1 MQKLF
6 FFFFIQPVI
15 LCVAEMSSKQPA
27 PTLWFHY
34 MCIALSLGRPSL
46 IYASDE
52 KEKSVGEIVNNEQ
65 ILVDIETG
73 WQLLIEN
80 VIVTLNT
87 FRKRRPEMEKLV
99 WPLAPL
105 RK

>member
-1 MQKLF
+1 
-6 FFFFIQPVI
+6 
-15 LCVAEMSSKQPA
+15 
-27 PTLWFHY
+27 

-46 IYASDE
+46 IYASNE
-52 KEKSVGEIVNNEQ
+52 KEKSAGEIVNNEQ

-99 WPLAPL
+99 
-105 RK
+105 